1 MQEPEAELPSP
12 KVKKKDRGAP
22 SGSLLWH
29 MSNVTVR
36 GPRPC
41 GGSGIVFSTAF
52 GGLFPV
58 GGVVVVVVVGARVVV
73 VVVVL
78 TTTATVVVVV
88 SWLLLVATTAAVP
101 AAAAP
106 APTIPTTA
114 AVPIPPPTKPAGTAG
129 NTATVALLRN
139 GATGTFFLHSWADFT
154 TMGSNSAV
162 RAGSKA
168 LF

>member
-1 MQEPEAELPSP
+1 ML
-12 KVKKKDRGAP
+12 K
-22 SGSLLWH
+22 
-29 MSNVTVR
+29 VTVS
-36 GPRPC
+36 GLPPE
-41 GGSGIVFSTAF
+41 GGSGLVLRTAKGDLLPAF
-52 GGLFPV
+52 GT
-58 GGVVVVVVVGARVVV
+58 VVVVVVVGARVVV

-78 TTTATVVVVV
+78 MTAGTVAV

-129 NTATVALLRN
+129 NTATVALFKN

-168 LF
+168 LV

>member
-58 GGVVVVVVVGARVVV
+58 GGVVVVVVVVVVAGARVVV
-73 VVVVL
+73 VL
-78 TTTATVVVVV
+78 TLEATVVVV
-88 SWLLLVATTAAVP
+88 SLLLLATMAAVP
-101 AAAAP
+101 
-106 APTIPTTA
+106 
-114 AVPIPPPTKPAGTAG
+114 
-129 NTATVALLRN
+129 
-139 GATGTFFLHSWADFT
+139 
-154 TMGSNSAV
+154 
-162 RAGSKA
+162 
-168 LF
+168 